1 MQYGASI
8 PPKSMI
14 DNRPQF
20 FTKQGFA
27 HYMAQ
32 ALQTVGMKPVSTNS
46 YDLADPANAE
56 RDPGGYEDAHFF
68 FDYPTNDVFTPGGGV
83 VDSVPYRPMLG
94 LSNSFYYSFDSN
106 TAFIGTPVAY
116 YTGHNVGFRHF
127 RRRAD
132 RCVVDDF
139 TSMKRLANYNDQ
151 SVGNYGLGHYYSEM
165 GNGAFGEGGAWT
177 GFDAW
182 KLFAS
187 WANSNMQSLLFVN
200 HIFVY
205 LGPAGLFVQVGTHP
219 TRRAQTANILN
230 FAAVFSGGRIPNR
243 TYAIGH
249 DPLRDTIDPVIW
261 LDLGSFTTS
270 DYYSLS
276 VCVSE
281 YGNPDLTS
289 CALGAGSIVNGIF
302 IKNDA
307 PIITRIRSIDYKDD
321 SVVYNSPEDVF
332 PRPSPTVI
340 NGNAVEALH
349 RACMFPYQVA
359 QGPTNPFTYVGRI
372 DSAIQP
378 NNNPIVRWEDTFY
391 LAGFALGD
399 RVMTPGLKTDPNT
412 GKPWYGIW
420 SAPRGQS
427 FGIDY
432 TSCTQGSLPT
442 AGATVPVL
450 IESIPLDMSA
460 LAQIIPPYSRNVSRN
475 EALIPGLPT
484 TAVPGTFGPGVTLKL
499 GQFEFSNLD
508 SPVVYTKGNLTNEFL
523 LNQYGWTS
531 WDGTKDFSLIL
542 DIGGLVSG
550 ADGRYFYT
558 LTFDYFSHCNSDN
571 PGDPQS
577 AYYFEQQIYVGAGNF
592 GDKSNL
598 TAGAVA
604 AGLYIVNNNGA
615 PSYPNVYDTYHNYG
629 ALGASYPPGAFD
641 LTRSTDR
648 FSADSSGRAFIQ
660 FQQFVNYGDP
670 AVKITT
676 GIKNIVLHRYQYGP

>member
-32 ALQTVGMKPVSTNS
+32 ALQTVGMKPVSLNS

-56 RDPGGYEDAHFF
+56 RDPGTSEDTFFF
-68 FDYPTNDVFTPGGGV
+68 FDYPTDDVFTPGGGII
-83 VDSVPYRPMLG
+83 DSIPYRPMLG
-94 LSNSFYYSFDSN
+94 LSNTFFYAYDTN
-106 TAFIGTPVAY
+106 TAYIGSPVAY

-132 RCVVDDF
+132 RCALSDF
-139 TSMKRLANYNDQ
+139 TSMKKLANYNDQ

-165 GNGAFGEGGAWT
+165 GNGAYGEGGAWT
-177 GFDAW
+177 GFNAW

-187 WANSNMQSLLFVN
+187 WSNVNMQSLLFVN
-200 HIFVY
+200 HVFVY

-219 TRRAQTANILN
+219 TRRAQTASIIN

-243 TYAIGH
+243 TYAIGQ

-261 LDLGSFTTS
+261 LDLGSYTTS

-281 YGNPDLTS
+281 YGNQDLTS
-289 CALGAGSIVNGIF
+289 CALGAGSVVNGIF
-302 IKNDA
+302 VKNDA
-307 PIITRIRSIDYKDD
+307 PVITRIRSIDFTDD
-321 SVVYNSPEDVF
+321 SVVYNAPQDVF
-332 PRPSPTVI
+332 PRPSPLVVD
-340 NGNAVEALH
+340 GNAVEALH
-349 RACMFPYQVA
+349 RACMFPFQVA
-359 QGPTNPFTYVGRI
+359 QAPSPYIFVGRV
-372 DSAIQP
+372 DTAIQP
-378 NNNPIVRWEDTFY
+378 NGNPIARWEDTFY

-399 RVMTPGLKTDPNT
+399 RVMTPGVKTDPNT

-432 TSCTQGSLPT
+432 TSCTQGALPT
-442 AGATVPVL
+442 AGATTPVL
-450 IESIPLDMSA
+450 IEDIPLDMSA
-460 LAQIIPPYSRNVSRN
+460 LAQFIPAYTRTVARD
-475 EALIPGLPT
+475 ETQIPGLAE
-484 TAVPGTFGPGVTLKL
+484 TAVPGTFGPGVTLKI

-508 SPVVYTKGNLTNEFL
+508 SPVLWTKGNLTNEIL
-523 LNQYGWTS
+523 LNQYGWLS
-531 WDGTKDFSLIL
+531 WDGVKDFSLIL

-558 LTFDYFSHCNSDN
+558 ISFDYFSHCNSDN
-571 PGDPQS
+571 PGDPS
-577 AYYFEQQIYVGAGNF
+577 ASYYFENQIYVGSG
-592 GDKSNL
+592 SL
-598 TAGAVA
+598 
-604 AGLYIVNNNGA
+604 GLKTNTSALLYMLNHNGS
-615 PSYPNVYDTYHNYG
+615 PSYPNTYDTYNTYG
-629 ALGASYPPGAFD
+629 VFGSRYPAGAFD
-641 LTRSTDR
+641 HSSSTDR
-648 FSADSSGRAFIQ
+648 FTADASGNAFVQ
-660 FQQFVNYGDP
+660 FQQYVAYGDP
-670 AVKITT
+670 AVTITT